1 MAIPATFDKT
11 RKDLEKALADSTPL
25 LAVVGAG
32 DLAVE
37 KLRKAGAGLNAR
49 AIDLNTRVSKVDATA
64 VRGQAK
70 ARVEGLQSALQSR
83 VDAVQ
88 ADVLAAPDQVKT
100 LPSKAQAALDATYS
114 TALSTYEDLAGRGK
128 TLVTRIRKQ
137 QATVDLEQ
145 QAGSTVSH
153 AKGTA
158 TTAKKSA
165 SRTKSA
171 AKSTKTTAKKQA
183 KATTSSAK
191 ATSTAAQKTAKAA
204 TDAATDAAGK
214 VGD

>member
-1 MAIPATFDKT
+1 MALPATFDKT
-11 RKDLEKALADSTPL
+11 RKDLEKALTDSTPL

-37 KLRKAGAGLNAR
+37 MLRKVGAGLNAR
-49 AIDLNTRVSKVDATA
+49 ATDLNARVSHVDATA

-83 VDAVQ
+83 MDAVQ
-88 ADVLAAPDQVKT
+88 ADVLAAPDQVKE
-100 LPSKAQAALDATYS
+100 LPSKAQAKAQAALDTTYS
-114 TALSTYEDLAGRGK
+114 TALSRYDDLAGRGK

-137 QATVDLEQ
+137 QASADLEQ
-145 QAGSTVSH
+145 QVGSTVSR

-171 AKSTKTTAKKQA
+171 AKSTTTTAKKQA
-183 KATTSSAK
+183 
-191 ATSTAAQKTAKAA
+191 
-204 TDAATDAAGK
+204 
-214 VGD
+214 